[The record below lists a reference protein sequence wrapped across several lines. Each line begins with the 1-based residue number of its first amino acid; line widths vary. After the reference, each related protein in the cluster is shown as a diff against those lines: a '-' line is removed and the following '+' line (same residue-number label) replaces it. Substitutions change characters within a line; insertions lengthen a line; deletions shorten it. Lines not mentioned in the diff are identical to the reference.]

1 MDENKMVNG
10 QPEQPLSPNE
20 EMEQL
25 FDGLRADSEALL
37 ARSSELADTTEAQ
50 FDAVVNEAGEI
61 TGLLDAA
68 EAAEPAEPAEAALPE
83 AADTALPEAEGAENT
98 AAPKQKKK
106 GGNTLKG
113 LLASMKK
120 GVKTKKTAAKPA
132 AEGEEKSGGKKAKKS
147 AGKRTGW
154 QKFWR
159 FCIVCCCIGI
169 MAACALGV
177 AAVMYLVDA
186 TADDNKILN
195 IDQIKLSFATRLMAY
210 DDETGEWYEYERLY
224 SGENRI
230 WVEYGDMPQHLI
242 DAIVSSEDKRFY
254 DHHGVDWRRTFF
266 SFFNEYIY
274 KTRDTQGGSTL
285 TQQLIKNVTDEKAVS
300 GFDGA
305 LRKLREIYRA
315 LEMEK
320 NYSKEQILE
329 AYLNT
334 FRLSGQV
341 AGIESAANY
350 YFGKT
355 TQELSVAEC
364 AAIVVITKAPSAYN
378 PYNNPEDNKV
388 QRDYVLSQMKLNGYL
403 TEQEYNAAKAESD
416 AMVFDE
422 ANKTTSS
429 SSSVYSYFTDAV
441 IDQVL
446 DDFVNIKGMTLSEA
460 NDMLFQG
467 GLTIYLTMDPDI
479 QAKVEEVSMD
489 TDIWPDLKYEEDG
502 VTPKENQIQAAMVV
516 MDYKGQVLGVAGGIR
531 EKSGSRSLNRATEAK
546 RQTGSAMKPIA
557 AYAPGIEL
565 NKIHFS
571 SLMSDSACDV
581 INGKPWPQNFSDN
594 YGTPLTVY
602 KALALSLNTVAVHT
616 LNLVGEDFAFDFLT
630 TSLGF
635 TNLVDSRWSEA
646 QGKYLTDRT
655 RSLALGALTD
665 GVTVLEMTAA
675 YAIFG
680 NGGVYTTP
688 HFYTHIE
695 DSSGDVYLDKT
706 KYLTTS
712 EAISAETAEI
722 MNRMMR
728 GVLTEGTGT
737 RARHGKLPLAG
748 KSGTTSDNNDFWF
761 IGLNPYYVMGVWMG
775 YDLNGS
781 MPYSIHYDTQDA
793 FKAVMSAISK
803 DLEYK
808 NFPSTGRLTV
818 AEFCM
823 SSGDLATPACPNTRT
838 GYYKSSNVPGYCDHG
853 YYTNDGEGA

>member
-1 MDENKMVNG
+1 MMEENKMQSG
-10 QPEQPLSPNE
+10 QPEQPLSPTE
-20 EMEQL
+20 ELDQL
-25 FDGLRADSEALL
+25 LGGLRADSEALL
-37 ARSSELADTTEAQ
+37 ARGNELAESTDTQ
-50 FDAVVNEAGEI
+50 FDAVVDEDGRIA
-61 TGLLDAA
+61 GLLPEDEADTAALPETLAAA
-68 EAAEPAEPAEAALPE
+68 EAAEETKPE
-83 AADTALPEAEGAENT
+83 EG
-98 AAPKQKKK
+98 KKK
-106 GGNTLKG
+106 GSPKMKEMLGR
-113 LLASMKK
+113 MKK
-120 GVKTKKTAAKPA
+120 GNKKAAIA
-132 AEGEEKSGGKKAKKS
+132 SAEEKQSGSKKKKS
-147 AGKRTGW
+147 AGGKRTFW
-154 QKFWR
+154 QKFVR
-159 FCIVCCCIGI
+159 FCIVCICLGI
-169 MAACALGV
+169 IAGCAAGV
-177 AAVMYLVDA
+177 AAVMYLVDV

-210 DDETGEWYEYERLY
+210 NSETGEWYEYERLY

-230 WVEYGDMPQHLI
+230 WIEYGDMPQHLI

-254 DHHGVDWRRTFF
+254 EHHGVDWRRTIF
-266 SFFNEYIY
+266 SFVNEYIY

-350 YFGKT
+350 YFGKST
-355 TQELSVAEC
+355 DELSVAEC
-364 AAIVVITKAPSAYN
+364 AAIIVITKAPTAYN
-378 PYNNPEDNKV
+378 PYTNPEENKG
-388 QRDYVLSQMKLNGYL
+388 QRDYVLGEMKRNGYL
-403 TEQEYNAAKAESD
+403 TESEYNAAKAESD

-429 SSSVYSYFTDAV
+429 SSTVYSYFTDAL

-446 DDFVNIKGMTLSEA
+446 DDFINIKGMTLSEA

-467 GLTIYLTMDPDI
+467 GLTIYLTMDPAI
-479 QAKVEEVSMD
+479 QARVEEVSKD

-502 VTPKENQIQAAMVV
+502 VTPKENQIQGAMVV
-516 MDYKGQVLGVAGGIR
+516 MDYQGQVLGIAGGIR
-531 EKSGSRSLNRATEAK
+531 EKAGSRSLNRATEAK

-571 SLMSDSACDV
+571 SLMSDSACDQ

-594 YGTPLTVY
+594 YGTPITVY

-665 GVTVLEMTAA
+665 GVTVLEMTSA

-688 HFYTHIE
+688 HFYTHIS

-722 MNRMMR
+722 MNQMMR

-737 RARHGKLPLAG
+737 RARHGNMPLAG

-781 MPYSIHYDTQDA
+781 MPYSIHYATQDA
-793 FKAVMSAISK
+793 FKAVMRDISK
-803 DLEYK
+803 DLDYK

-818 AEFCM
+818 ADFCM
-823 SSGDLATPACPNTRT
+823 SSGDLATPACPNIRK
-838 GYYKSSNVPGYCDHG
+838 GYYKSTNVPGYCDHG